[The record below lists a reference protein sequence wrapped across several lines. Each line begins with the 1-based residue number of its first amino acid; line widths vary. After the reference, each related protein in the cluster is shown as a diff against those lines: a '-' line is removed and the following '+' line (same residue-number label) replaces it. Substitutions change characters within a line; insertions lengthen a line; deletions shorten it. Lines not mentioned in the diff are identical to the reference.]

1 MRSIGKIKKS
11 QIELCTTV
19 ILVGLIGMLVPA
31 TAVAAGLSG
40 HILELPS
47 TAEILRVLTLQDYNT
62 RVVVVGTTLL
72 GLAAGLVGTFL
83 LLRKRALLS
92 DTLSHATLPG
102 IALTF
107 ILITYW
113 GGEGK
118 NLIALIIGAAVFSV
132 LGTVSV
138 ILIQKYSRLKD
149 DAALGIVLSVYFGLG
164 IALLGIA
171 SRMETGTAAGL
182 SSFIYGKTASMLFFD
197 AVLIGATALGS
208 AIVCVMLFK
217 EFSLICFDYSYSAT
231 QGWPVFR
238 LDFLM
243 MTLVVIVT
251 VIGLQAVGLI
261 LVVSLLIIPP
271 SAARFWTHRL
281 KNMLILSG
289 FFGALSG
296 LLGSTFSALMA
307 NLPAGAVIV
316 IMAALVFIFSLIFGS
331 ANGLLRQFIDR
342 RRLTNK
348 VAAENLLRELYE
360 FYELRN
366 STPTA
371 DPKTGDL
378 GFENLLSARAW
389 SSGQLRRTLKAA
401 IADGLIQAN
410 GNQRLALTEKGSHE
424 AYQIVRKHRLWE
436 AYLITHADI
445 APSQVDWG
453 ADAIEHVLD
462 QDMIQKLEKMLPDL
476 KDVSMPPSP
485 HELNAMVP
493 NPHRLTKMQPAK

>member
-1 MRSIGKIKKS
+1 MKFTPSSLMK
-11 QIELCTTV
+11 V
-19 ILVGLIGMLVPA
+19 IISKRWVAISAGLIGVLVPA
-31 TAVAAGLSG
+31 AAGAASLAD
-40 HILELPS
+40 HVFELPS
-47 TAEILRVLTLQDYNT
+47 WVEFIRVLTLQDYNT
-62 RVVVVGTTLL
+62 RVVIIGTTLL

-107 ILITYW
+107 ILITYF

-118 NLIALIIGAAVFSV
+118 NLIALIMGAAVFSV

-138 ILIQKYSRLKD
+138 ILVQKYSRLKD

-182 SSFIYGKTASMLFFD
+182 SSFIYGKTASMLLFD

-208 AIVCVMLFK
+208 AIMCIILFK
-217 EFSLICFDYSYSAT
+217 EFSLICFDYSYAAT
-231 QGWPVFR
+231 QGWPVLR
-238 LDFLM
+238 LDLLM

-261 LVVSLLIIPP
+261 LVVALLIIPP

-289 FFGALSG
+289 LFGGLSG

-316 IMAALVFIFSLIFGS
+316 IMAAVVFIFSLAFGS
-331 ANGLLRQFIDR
+331 AGGLIHQMTER

-348 VAAENLLRELYE
+348 VARENLLRKMYE
-360 FYELRN
+360 FFEIRQ
-366 STPTA
+366 SAPIGGQTA
-371 DPKTGDL
+371 DDSRFEDL
-378 GFENLLSARAW
+378 LAARAW
-389 SSGQLRRTLKAA
+389 SSGQLRRTLKSALAA
-401 IADGLIQAN
+401 GIIQSN
-410 GNQRLALTEKGSHE
+410 GKRHFRLTEKGLHE

-462 QDMIQKLEKMLPDL
+462 KEMIRKLEKMLPNL
-476 KDVSMPPSP
+476 KDVKMPPSP
-485 HELNAMVP
+485 HELMMVQ
-493 NPHRLTKMQPAK
+493 TAK

>member
-1 MRSIGKIKKS
+1 MKSPVKLKAIKIS
-11 QIELCTTV
+11 EGQIK
-19 ILVGLIGMLVPA
+19 MLVCLTGILIPTTGYA
-31 TAVAAGLSG
+31 SSLGG
-40 HILELPS
+40 HLLELPS
-47 TAEILRVLTLQDYNT
+47 WTEIIRVLTLQDYNT
-62 RVVVVGTTLL
+62 RVVVIGTTLL
-72 GLAAGLVGTFL
+72 GFAAGLVGTFL

-107 ILITYW
+107 MLITSW

-118 NLIALIIGAAVFSV
+118 HFIALITGAAVFSV

-149 DAALGIVLSVYFGLG
+149 DAALGIVLSVYFGFG
-164 IALLGIA
+164 IALLGMA
-171 SRMETGTAAGL
+171 SRMETGAAAGL

-197 AVLIGATALGS
+197 AVLIGTAALGS
-208 AIVCVMLFK
+208 IVVCVLLFK
-217 EFSLICFDYSYSAT
+217 EFTLISFDYHYAAT
-231 QGWPVFR
+231 QGWPVIR

-243 MTLVVIVT
+243 MTLVVVVT

-261 LVVSLLIIPP
+261 LVVALLIIPP

-281 KNMLILSG
+281 KNALMLSG
-289 FFGALSG
+289 LFGALSG
-296 LLGSTFSALMA
+296 LLGSTLSALMA

-316 IMAALVFIFSLIFGS
+316 IVAAMIFIFSLAFGS
-331 ANGLLRQFIDR
+331 TSGLLRQMIER

-348 VAAENLLRELYE
+348 VAGENLLRKMYE
-360 FYELRN
+360 FYELRD
-366 STPTA
+366 S
-371 DPKTGDL
+371 PKKPESDAIGFRFEDL
-378 GFENLLSARAW
+378 LAGRAW
-389 SSGQLRRTLKAA
+389 SSAQLRRALK
-401 IADGLIQAN
+401 IARSEGMVQEN
-410 GNQRLALTEKGSHE
+410 GDQRFNLTEKGLNE

-462 QDMIQKLEKMLPDL
+462 QELIQKLEKMLPAL
-476 KDVSMPPSP
+476 KDVKMPPSP
-485 HELNAMVP
+485 HELVRAGMTV
-493 NPHRLTKMQPAK
+493 

>member
-1 MRSIGKIKKS
+1 MKSIGKTPDFTAF
-11 QIELCTTV
+11 LHPAALAVC
-19 ILVGLIGMLVPA
+19 LIGVLMPIPA
-31 TAVAAGLSG
+31 ESAGLSG
-40 HILELPS
+40 HLMELP
-47 TAEILRVLTLQDYNT
+47 TFPEVIRVLTLQDYNT
-62 RVVVVGTTLL
+62 RVVVIGTTLL

-107 ILITYW
+107 ILITHL

-118 NLIALIIGAAVFSV
+118 NLIALITGAAVFSV
-132 LGTVSV
+132 LGTASV

-149 DAALGIVLSVYFGLG
+149 DAALGIVLSVYFGFG

-208 AIVCVMLFK
+208 AVVCIILFK
-217 EFSLICFDYSYSAT
+217 EFTLICFDYSYAAT
-231 QGWPVFR
+231 QGWPVIR

-261 LVVSLLIIPP
+261 LVVALLIIPP

-296 LLGSTFSALMA
+296 LLGSAFSALMA

-316 IMAALVFIFSLIFGS
+316 IMAAVVFFLSLAFGS
-331 ANGLLRQFIDR
+331 ASGLLRQLIER
-342 RRLTNK
+342 RRLSNK

-360 FYELRN
+360 YYESRG
-366 STPTA
+366 STPSTNQV
-371 DPKTGDL
+371 TTNIH
-378 GFENLLSARAW
+378 FNHLLSARAW
-389 SSGQLRRTLKAA
+389 SSGQLHRTLKSARSE
-401 IADGLIQAN
+401 GLIQTN
-410 GNQRLALTEKGSHE
+410 GNQLFELTDKGLQA

-462 QDMIQKLEKMLPDL
+462 QEMIRKLEKMLPDL
-476 KDVSMPPSP
+476 KDVKMPPSP
-485 HELNAMVP
+485 HELAAARPV
-493 NPHRLTKMQPAK
+493 

>member
-1 MRSIGKIKKS
+1 MVSRRHIA
-11 QIELCTTV
+11 V
-19 ILVGLIGMLVPA
+19 PAGLAGTLVPA
-31 TAVAAGLSG
+31 TARAAGLAEYVF
-40 HILELPS
+40 ELPS
-47 TAEILRVLTLQDYNT
+47 WVEIMRVLTLQDYNT
-62 RVVVVGTTLL
+62 RVVIIGTTLL

-107 ILITYW
+107 ILITSL

-118 NLIALIIGAAVFSV
+118 NLIALVAGAAVFSV
-132 LGTVSV
+132 LGTASV
-138 ILIQKYSRLKD
+138 IFVQKYSRLKD
-149 DAALGIVLSVYFGLG
+149 DAALGIVLSVYFGFG

-208 AIVCVMLFK
+208 AIVCILLFK
-217 EFSLICFDYSYSAT
+217 EFTLICFDYPYAAT
-231 QGWPVFR
+231 QGWPVMR

-261 LVVSLLIIPP
+261 LVVALLIIPP
-271 SAARFWTHRL
+271 SAARFWTLRL
-281 KNMLILSG
+281 KNLLILSG
-289 FFGALSG
+289 LFGGLSG

-316 IMAALVFIFSLIFGS
+316 IMAAVIFIFSLAFGS
-331 ANGLLRQFIDR
+331 TSGLLHQMIER

-348 VAAENLLRELYE
+348 VARENLLRKMYE
-360 FYELRN
+360 FYELRD
-366 STPTA
+366 SETSAGRIA
-371 DPKTGDL
+371 DGFRFEDL
-378 GFENLLSARAW
+378 LAARAW
-389 SSGQLRRTLKAA
+389 SSARLSKTLKSARSA
-401 IADGLIQAN
+401 GLIHDN
-410 GNQRLALTEKGSHE
+410 GNQRITLTDKGLHE

-462 QDMIQKLEKMLPDL
+462 REMIRKLEKMLPEL
-476 KDVSMPPSP
+476 RDVKMPPSP
-485 HELNAMVP
+485 HELAG
-493 NPHRLTKMQPAK
+493 TQPAG